1 MCPQQPTEI
10 YNVGHLN
17 VMQIQIFPDV
27 MIRHD
32 RTSLMYWHINIVR
45 RSRRGSSRRYFAVS
59 NITDRRSVAF
69 DTAKDPDGYYCRR
82 IPLYQFG
89 VFLFLSYVSAG
100 ADRFNVLT
108 ASTRFV
114 LTLTIQ
120 LFCVSRC
127 QSRRRIP

>member
-1 MCPQQPTEI
+1 
-10 YNVGHLN
+10 
-17 VMQIQIFPDV
+17 MQKQILPDV

-45 RSRRGSSRRYFAVS
+45 RSRRGSSRRYLQCQISQTGGPWHLILRKTQMA
-59 NITDRRSVAF
+59 
-69 DTAKDPDGYYCRR
+69 RR

-100 ADRFNVLT
+100 TDRFNVLT
-108 ASTRFV
+108 ASMRFI